1 MEKSDGRAGNRFM
14 NALLTSLAAEILFFD
29 LYVTVTV
36 TVNHSQ

>member
-1 MEKSDGRAGNRFM
+1 M